1 MMPRSNSR
9 VLSGILA
16 GFAALALSGCITLLP
31 EQERT
36 TLYRLSSHL
45 PAEASA
51 PHDAPVVR
59 VGRPFAPRALSGDRV
74 ALDTGEGRIAYMA
87 GASWV
92 SPVPF
97 LVQELIMDTF
107 DRRAEGV
114 TAARP
119 DEGVAARYDLRLEL
133 RRFEAVYDEG
143 EGRAPRVDVALRARL
158 IDGANREV
166 AGLRSINVSQ
176 RASSNRQ
183 SAIVD
188 AFSRAASEAA
198 AELVDWTGERVAVS
212 EAAAEAALAQQQ

>member
-1 MMPRSNSR
+1 MMPRKR
-9 VLSGILA
+9 ARALA
-16 GFAALALSGCITLLP
+16 TALACLAALSLSACISLLP
-31 EQERT
+31 EQERS
-36 TLYRLSSHL
+36 TLYRLSNHI

-97 LVQELIMDTF
+97 LVQELVMDMF
-107 DRRAEGV
+107 DRRADAV

-119 DEGVAARYDLRLEL
+119 EEGVASRYDLRLEL

-143 EGRAPRVDVALRARL
+143 DNAAPRVDVVLRARL
-158 IDGANREV
+158 IDGVNREV
-166 AGLRSINVSQ
+166 SGARSFAVSQ

-183 SAIVD
+183 SAIVE
-188 AFSRAASEAA
+188 AFSRASSEAA
-198 AELVDWTGERVAVS
+198 RDLVSWTEERVA
-212 EAAAEAALAQQQ
+212 AAERAEAQSD

>member
-1 MMPRSNSR
+1 MMPRTRFR
-9 VLSGILA
+9 VLATALA
-16 GFAALALSGCITLLP
+16 GLAALSLSACISLLP

-36 TLYRLSSHL
+36 TLYRLSNHL

-92 SPVPF
+92 SPVPL
-97 LVQELIMDTF
+97 LVQELVMDMF
-107 DRRAEGV
+107 DRRADAV

-119 DEGVAARYDLRLEL
+119 DEGVASRFDLRLEL

-143 EGRAPRVDVALRARL
+143 DSNAPRVDVVVRTRL
-158 IDGANREV
+158 IDTATREV
-166 AGLRSINVSQ
+166 AGARSFAVSQ

-183 SAIVD
+183 GAIVE

-198 AELVDWTGERVAVS
+198 RELVDWTEERVV
-212 EAAAEAALAQQQ
+212 AAQETQAQSD